1 MSLEDKHDETK
12 AIRIQAERSH
22 NREHSVPLY
31 LTSSFI
37 YEDAEQMRAAFAD
50 EIDINIY
57 TRFSN
62 PNSDEFV
69 AKMCALEGAEAG
81 FPTASGMA
89 AIFASFAA
97 LLKTGDDILVC
108 RSIFGATHT
117 LLNKVMTRFG
127 ITHTYVELHDTA
139 NWEKYIKPNTKML
152 FVETPTNPGVEIID
166 LEWLGKFAQQHKLIL
181 NVDNCFATPMLQKP
195 IEFGADIVVHS
206 ATKYL
211 DGQGRVLGG
220 IVLGKKE
227 LIKEVYSFC
236 RSTGP
241 SISPFN
247 AWVLSKSL
255 ETLSLR
261 MERHS
266 ENALKLATFLEGSSE
281 VDKVRYPFLPSHPSY
296 AIAKK
301 QMKMGGGIVAFN
313 IKGGL
318 ERGKR
323 FLDALDFCSMTANL
337 GDAKTIVSHPASTTH
352 GKLNPAE
359 QLLAG
364 VEPGMI
370 RISTGLEN
378 AIDIIGDITQALERS
393 K

>member
-1 MSLEDKHDETK
+1 
-12 AIRIQAERSH
+12 
-22 NREHSVPLY
+22 
-31 LTSSFI
+31 
-37 YEDAEQMRAAFAD
+37 MRAAFAD

>member
-1 MSLEDKHDETK
+1 MSLEDKKDETK
-12 AIRIQAERSH
+12 AIRIQAERSQ

-37 YEDAEQMRAAFAD
+37 YDDAEQMRAAFAD

-62 PNSDEFV
+62 PNADEFV
-69 AKMCALEGAEAG
+69 AKMCALEHAEAG

-89 AIFASFAA
+89 AIFASFSA

-117 LLNKVMTRFG
+117 LLSKVMPRFG
-127 ITHTYVELHDTA
+127 ITHTLVELKDAA

-152 FVETPTNPGVEIID
+152 FVETPTNPGVDILD
-166 LEWLGKFAQQHKLIL
+166 LEWLGKFAKKHKLLL
-181 NVDNCFATPMLQKP
+181 NVDNCFATPALQKP
-195 IEFGADIVVHS
+195 IDFGADIVVHS

-255 ETLSLR
+255 ETLSIR

-266 ENALKLATFLEGSSE
+266 ENALKIAEFLETHAE
-281 VDKVRYPFLPSHPSY
+281 AEKVRYPFLPSHPQY

-301 QMKMGGGIVAFN
+301 QMRMGGGIVSFN

-323 FLDALDFCSMTANL
+323 FLDALDLCSMTANL
-337 GDAKTIVSHPASTTH
+337 GDSRTIISHPASTTH
-352 GKLNPAE
+352 GKMTPE
-359 QLLAG
+359 DQLLAG

-378 AIDIIGDITQALERS
+378 VIDIIADITQALEKS